1 MKNNLLTS
9 LSPLFEREGLG
20 VSLLLCFCLM
30 LGMAGC
36 SKDEG
41 TSTNTTKK
49 LTEQDLV
56 GLWWDEFEYA
66 DVTETGKPF
75 TRALLAVK
83 ADADHTGC
91 IYLGVFDDSSDEPVA
106 VYGGPEDAGFT
117 WKLLDD
123 GKVQLGDPVT
133 GEAYLLTRADGG
145 SYGSQATDVAST
157 QLICA
162 SDKLTMT
169 NVGYAGTLAKA
180 DTAQAAAIEEKLK
193 NFNTNGNGYEVIGI
207 GEPNAPAGAK
217 RYSGYDE

>member
-1 MKNNLLTS
+1 MKAQ
-9 LSPLFEREGLG
+9 LFSILAAAA
-20 VSLLLCFCLM
+20 LLLCM
-30 LGMAGC
+30 TGC
-36 SKDEG
+36 SKDEA
-41 TSTNTTKK
+41 TPSNTTK

-91 IYLGVFDDSSDEPVA
+91 IYLGVFDDNGDEPVA

-180 DTAQAAAIEEKLK
+180 DTEQAATIEEKLK
-193 NFNTNGNGYEVIGI
+193 DFTPNGNGYDVIGT

>member
-1 MKNNLLTS
+1 MKAQ
-9 LSPLFEREGLG
+9 LFSILAAAA
-20 VSLLLCFCLM
+20 LLLCM
-30 LGMAGC
+30 TGC
-36 SKDEG
+36 SKDED
-41 TSTNTTKK
+41 TPSNTTK

-66 DVTETGKPF
+66 DVTETGQPF

-180 DTAQAAAIEEKLK
+180 DTEQAAAIEEKLK

>member
-1 MKNNLLTS
+1 MKAQ
-9 LSPLFEREGLG
+9 LFSILAAAA
-20 VSLLLCFCLM
+20 LLL
-30 LGMAGC
+30 GMTGC
-36 SKDEG
+36 SKDED
-41 TSTNTTKK
+41 TPSNTTK

-180 DTAQAAAIEEKLK
+180 DTEQAAAIEEKLK

>member
-1 MKNNLLTS
+1 MKAQ
-9 LSPLFEREGLG
+9 LFSILAAAA
-20 VSLLLCFCLM
+20 LLLCM
-30 LGMAGC
+30 TGC
-36 SKDEG
+36 SKDEA
-41 TSTNTTKK
+41 TPSNTAK
-49 LTEQDLV
+49 LSEQDLV

-66 DVTETGKPF
+66 DVTETGQPF

-180 DTAQAAAIEEKLK
+180 DTEQAAAIKEKLK

>member
-1 MKNNLLTS
+1 MKAQ
-9 LSPLFEREGLG
+9 LFSILAAAA
-20 VSLLLCFCLM
+20 LLLCM
-30 LGMAGC
+30 TGC
-36 SKDEG
+36 SKDEA
-41 TSTNTTKK
+41 TPSNTAK
-49 LTEQDLV
+49 LSEQDLV

-66 DVTETGKPF
+66 DVTETGQPF

-169 NVGYAGTLAKA
+169 NVGYVGTLAKA
-180 DTAQAAAIEEKLK
+180 DTEQAAAIEEKLK
-193 NFNTNGNGYEVIGI
+193 DFNTNVNGVEVIGI

>member
-1 MKNNLLTS
+1 MKAQ
-9 LSPLFEREGLG
+9 LFSILAAAA
-20 VSLLLCFCLM
+20 LLLCM
-30 LGMAGC
+30 TGC
-36 SKDEG
+36 SKDED
-41 TSTNTTKK
+41 TPSNTTK

-66 DVTETGKPF
+66 DVTETGQPF

-133 GEAYLLTRADGG
+133 GETYLLTRADGG

-180 DTAQAAAIEEKLK
+180 DTEQAAAIEEKLK
-193 NFNTNGNGYEVIGI
+193 DFNTNVNGVEVIGI
-207 GEPNAPAGAK
+207 GEPNVPAGAN

>member
-1 MKNNLLTS
+1 MKAQ
-9 LSPLFEREGLG
+9 LFSILAAAA
-20 VSLLLCFCLM
+20 LLLCM
-30 LGMAGC
+30 TGC
-36 SKDEG
+36 SKDEA
-41 TSTNTTKK
+41 TPSNTTK

-91 IYLGVFDDSSDEPVA
+91 IYLGVFDDNGDEPVA

-117 WKLLDD
+117 WQLLPN
-123 GKVQLGDPVT
+123 GRVQIANPAT
-133 GEAYLLTRADGG
+133 GETKALTRADDGG

-157 QLICA
+157 QLTCA
-162 SDKLTMT
+162 PEKLTMT
-169 NVGYAGTLAKA
+169 NAGYSGTLAKA
-180 DTAQAAAIEEKLK
+180 DAEQAATIEEKLK
-193 NFNTNGNGYEVIGI
+193 NFTPNGNGYDVIGT

>member
-1 MKNNLLTS
+1 MKAQ
-9 LSPLFEREGLG
+9 LFSILAAAA
-20 VSLLLCFCLM
+20 LLLCM
-30 LGMAGC
+30 TGC
-36 SKDEG
+36 SKDEA
-41 TSTNTTKK
+41 TPSNTAK
-49 LTEQDLV
+49 LSEQDLV

-66 DVTETGKPF
+66 DVTETGQPF

-83 ADADHTGC
+83 VDADHTGC

-180 DTAQAAAIEEKLK
+180 DTEQAAAIEEKLK
-193 NFNTNGNGYEVIGI
+193 DFNTNVNGVEVIGI

>member
-1 MKNNLLTS
+1 MKAQ
-9 LSPLFEREGLG
+9 LFSILAAAA
-20 VSLLLCFCLM
+20 LLLCM
-30 LGMAGC
+30 TGC
-36 SKDEG
+36 SKDEA
-41 TSTNTTKK
+41 TPSNTAK

-66 DVTETGKPF
+66 DVTETGQPF

-123 GKVQLGDPVT
+123 GKVQLGDPIT
-133 GEAYLLTRADGG
+133 GETYLLTRADGG

-180 DTAQAAAIEEKLK
+180 NAEQAAAIEEKLK

>member
-1 MKNNLLTS
+1 MKAQ
-9 LSPLFEREGLG
+9 LFSILAAAA
-20 VSLLLCFCLM
+20 LLLCM
-30 LGMAGC
+30 TGC
-36 SKDEG
+36 SKDEA
-41 TSTNTTKK
+41 TPSNTAK
-49 LTEQDLV
+49 LSEQDLV

-66 DVTETGKPF
+66 DVTETGQPF

-157 QLICA
+157 QLTCA
-162 SDKLTMT
+162 PEKLTMT
-169 NVGYAGTLAKA
+169 NVGYAGTLVKA
-180 DTAQAAAIEEKLK
+180 NAEQAAAIEEKLK
-193 NFNTNGNGYEVIGI
+193 NFNTNGNGTAVTTSDR
-207 GEPNAPAGAK
+207 NH
-217 RYSGYDE
+217 RR

>member
-1 MKNNLLTS
+1 MKAQ
-9 LSPLFEREGLG
+9 LFSILAAAA
-20 VSLLLCFCLM
+20 LLLCM
-30 LGMAGC
+30 TGC
-36 SKDEG
+36 SKDEA
-41 TSTNTTKK
+41 TPSNTTK
-49 LTEQDLV
+49 LSEQDLV

-66 DVTETGKPF
+66 DVTETGQPF

-145 SYGSQATDVAST
+145 SYGSQTTDVAST
-157 QLICA
+157 QLTCA
-162 SDKLTMT
+162 PEKLTMT
-169 NVGYAGTLAKA
+169 NAGYSGTLVKA
-180 DTAQAAAIEEKLK
+180 NAEQAAAIEEKLK
-193 NFNTNGNGYEVIGI
+193 DFNTNVNGVEVIGI

>member
-1 MKNNLLTS
+1 MKAQ
-9 LSPLFEREGLG
+9 LFSILAAAA
-20 VSLLLCFCLM
+20 LLLCM
-30 LGMAGC
+30 TGC
-36 SKDEG
+36 SKDEA
-41 TSTNTTKK
+41 TPSNTAK
-49 LTEQDLV
+49 LSEQDLV
-56 GLWWDEFEYA
+56 GLWWDKFEYA
-66 DVTETGKPF
+66 DVTETGQPF

-133 GEAYLLTRADGG
+133 GVAYLLTRADGG
-145 SYGSQATDVAST
+145 SYGSQTTDVAST
-157 QLICA
+157 QLTCA
-162 SDKLTMT
+162 PEKLTMT
-169 NVGYAGTLAKA
+169 NAGYSGTLVKA
-180 DTAQAAAIEEKLK
+180 NAEQAAAIEEKLK

>member
-1 MKNNLLTS
+1 MKAQ
-9 LSPLFEREGLG
+9 LFSILAAAA
-20 VSLLLCFCLM
+20 LLLCM
-30 LGMAGC
+30 TGC
-36 SKDEG
+36 SKDEA
-41 TSTNTTKK
+41 TPSNTTK

-180 DTAQAAAIEEKLK
+180 DTEQAAAIEEKLK

-207 GEPNAPAGAK
+207 GEPNVPAGAK

>member
-1 MKNNLLTS
+1 MT
-9 LSPLFEREGLG
+9 
-20 VSLLLCFCLM
+20 
-30 LGMAGC
+30 GC
-36 SKDEG
+36 SKDEA
-41 TSTNTTKK
+41 TPSNTAK
-49 LTEQDLV
+49 LSEQDLV

-66 DVTETGKPF
+66 DVTETGQPF

-106 VYGGPEDAGFT
+106 VYGGPEDAGFA
-117 WKLLDD
+117 WQLLDD

-180 DTAQAAAIEEKLK
+180 DTERAAAIEEKLK
-193 NFNTNGNGYEVIGI
+193 DYNTNVNGVEVIGI

-217 RYSGYDE
+217 RYSGYDEW

>member
-1 MKNNLLTS
+1 MKAQ
-9 LSPLFEREGLG
+9 LFSILAAAA
-20 VSLLLCFCLM
+20 LLLCM
-30 LGMAGC
+30 TGC
-36 SKDEG
+36 SKDEA
-41 TSTNTTKK
+41 TPSNTAK
-49 LTEQDLV
+49 LSEQDLV

-66 DVTETGKPF
+66 DVTETGQPF

-180 DTAQAAAIEEKLK
+180 DTEQAAAIEEKLK
-193 NFNTNGNGYEVIGI
+193 DFNTNVNGVEVIGI
-207 GEPNAPAGAK
+207 GEPNVPAGAK

>member
-1 MKNNLLTS
+1 MT
-9 LSPLFEREGLG
+9 
-20 VSLLLCFCLM
+20 
-30 LGMAGC
+30 GC
-36 SKDEG
+36 SKDED
-41 TSTNTTKK
+41 TPSNTTK

-117 WKLLDD
+117 WQLLDD

-180 DTAQAAAIEEKLK
+180 DTEQAAAIEEKLK

-207 GEPNAPAGAK
+207 GEPNVPAGAK